1 MSLSVFSLAFARCKV
16 NGRICIGDAG
26 SAARTSTACD
36 GLPTYSGE
44 GTKLDAEKPPTR
56 GFLSRLTPIYD
67 IQGDIFVAFPE
78 IAPADAG
85 VR

>member
-16 NGRICIGDAG
+16 NGRICVGDAVT
-26 SAARTSTACD
+26 AARTSTGCD

-44 GTKLDAEKPPTR
+44 GTKLDAEKLRTR
-56 GFLSRLTPIYD
+56 DFLSQLTPFHD
-67 IQGDIFVAFPE
+67 IDGDILAAFP
-78 IAPADAG
+78 AVAAADAG